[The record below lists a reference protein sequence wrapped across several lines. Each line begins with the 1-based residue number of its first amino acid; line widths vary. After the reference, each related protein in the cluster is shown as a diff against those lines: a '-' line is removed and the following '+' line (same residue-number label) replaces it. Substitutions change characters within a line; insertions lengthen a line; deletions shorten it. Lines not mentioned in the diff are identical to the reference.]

1 MSRNGPSPKSLAPQR
16 ERPGPA
22 ADMFLLV
29 TLLRQILPK
38 LSDTRIEQAHRT
50 SKKTDYEEARGL
62 TEEQRE
68 ISN

>member
-38 LSDTRIEQAHRT
+38 LSGTRIEQAHRT
-50 SKKTDYEEARGL
+50 PEKNGL
-62 TEEQRE
+62 
-68 ISN
+68 